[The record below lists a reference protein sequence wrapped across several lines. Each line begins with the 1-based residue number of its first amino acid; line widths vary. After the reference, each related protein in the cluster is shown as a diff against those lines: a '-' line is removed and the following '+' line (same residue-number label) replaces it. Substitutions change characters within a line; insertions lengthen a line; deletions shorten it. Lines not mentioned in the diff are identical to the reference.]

1 MQMKKIIIAVD
12 GNSGSGKSTTARA
25 VARAMGYLYID
36 SGAMYR
42 AVTLFFIRNR
52 VNIRDDEMVRKALGQ
67 IEIEFHPNPV
77 TGKSDTWLNG
87 ENVESEIRGL
97 DVSAM
102 VSPVSEIP
110 AVRRMLVEQQRKL
123 GSGKGVV
130 MDGRD
135 IGTVVFPQAE
145 LKIFMTADLGVRAA
159 RRRSEFLERQQ
170 QAQLE
175 EVLDNLKNRD
185 HIDSTRKDSPLKK
198 ATDAVLVDTSSI
210 SFEMQVN
217 KILDL
222 AKAVIEED

>member
-1 MQMKKIIIAVD
+1 MQLKKIIIAID

-52 VNIRDDEMVRKALGQ
+52 VNILDDEMVRKALGQ
-67 IEIEFHPNPV
+67 IGIEFRPNPV
-77 TGKSDTWLNG
+77 TGNSDTWLNG
-87 ENVESEIRGL
+87 ENVEGEIRGL

-110 AVRRMLVEQQRKL
+110 AVRRMLVGQQRKL

-145 LKIFMTADLGVRAA
+145 LKIFMTADLGVRAV
-159 RRRSEFLERQQ
+159 RRRSELLERQQ

-175 EVLDNLKNRD
+175 DVLDNLKNRD

-198 ATDAVLVDTSSI
+198 ATDAVLIDTSSI

-222 AKAVIEED
+222 AKALIE

>member
-1 MQMKKIIIAVD
+1 MQMKKIIIAID

-42 AVTLFFIRNR
+42 AVTLYFIRHR
-52 VNIRDDEMVRKALGQ
+52 VNIRDEEMVRKALGQ
-67 IEIEFHPNPV
+67 IEIEFRPNPI
-77 TGKSDTWLNG
+77 TGKNDTWLNG
-87 ENVESEIRGL
+87 ENVEGEIRSL

-110 AVRRMLVEQQRKL
+110 AVRRMLVAQQRKL

-135 IGTVVFPQAE
+135 IGTVVFPHAE
-145 LKIFMTADLGVRAA
+145 VKIFMTADLGVRAA
-159 RRRSEFLERQQ
+159 RRRSELLERQQ

-175 EVLDNLKNRD
+175 DVLDNLKNRD
-185 HIDSTRKDSPLKK
+185 HIDSTRMDSPLKK

-222 AKAVIEED
+222 AKTVIEED

>member
-67 IEIEFHPNPV
+67 IEIEFRPNPV

>member
-1 MQMKKIIIAVD
+1 MQMKKIIIAID

-42 AVTLFFIRNR
+42 AVTLYFIRHR
-52 VNIRDDEMVRKALGQ
+52 VNIRDEEMVRKALGQ
-67 IEIEFHPNPV
+67 IEIEFRPNPV
-77 TGKSDTWLNG
+77 TGKNDTWLNG
-87 ENVESEIRGL
+87 ENVEGEIRSL

-110 AVRRMLVEQQRKL
+110 AVRRMLVAQQRKL

-135 IGTVVFPQAE
+135 IGTVVFPHAE
-145 LKIFMTADLGVRAA
+145 IKIFMTADLGVRAA
-159 RRRSEFLERQQ
+159 RRRSELLERQQ

-175 EVLDNLKNRD
+175 DVLDNLKNRD
-185 HIDSTRKDSPLKK
+185 HIDSTRMDSPLKK

-222 AKAVIEED
+222 AKTVIEED